1 MWTPLCPP
9 SALRCKYKP
18 FHCSL
23 AVVFLWDFFFLD
35 NIIKWKQTSVIHKS
49 SFLFFAAAWPVDFL
63 RCEIYVASSP
73 AGWHVD
79 NWCFCRADSSPN
91 EWHWE
96 ATVCEEVQRFTG
108 GGRKKVTGDWRGRI
122 GGRKC
127 SAKTEREV
135 TPFTMSHLIW
145 LQRGAG
151 SKNDRW
157 NGFMGLT
164 WGLQPGKCGI
174 PPSVCGIKGWHEFLV
189 GNSSRQIAIP

>member
-1 MWTPLCPP
+1 MWTPLCHP
-9 SALRCKYKP
+9 SALRCKYN
-18 FHCSL
+18 HSITLSL
-23 AVVFLWDFFFLD
+23 AVDFLWAFFLD

-49 SFLFFAAAWPVDFL
+49 SCFFSGTRPVDFL

-73 AGWHVD
+73 TGWHVD

-96 ATVCEEVQRFTG
+96 TTVCKEVQRFTG

-122 GGRKC
+122 GGREC

-164 WGLQPGKCGI
+164 EGCSQ
-174 PPSVCGIKGWHEFLV
+174 
-189 GNSSRQIAIP
+189 